1 MAISE
6 QFAHVGN
13 TFYGIV
19 TGLNMGRSVGPSGPN
34 EAQHRALVSRGLTL
48 GAARGER
55 GLGGRRRGPTGP
67 LPSRRIRSRWKLEID
82 LDKFGINRNR
92 VCLRNKIGLLGKESP
107 NV

>member
-6 QFAHVGN
+6 QFAHAGN
-13 TFYGIV
+13 TFYSIV

-34 EAQHRALVSRGLTL
+34 DAQHWALVSHGLTL

-55 GLGGRRRGPTGP
+55 GLGGRGP
-67 LPSRRIRSRWKLEID
+67 LPSRRIRSRWKLERD
-82 LDKFGINRNR
+82 SDKFGINRNR